1 MEAVLLAV
9 RHKYKA
15 ANQLSYYQLI
25 ETIKQGAFPL
35 ADEDMLSALATET
48 EMVALSGVQVID
60 VSEQREAITKE
71 NNESFGKKAKRLASK
86 LVNYNEQPDRWKSIN
101 QRLVAKAKSKCGID
115 TYKTMQDIVDPEV
128 LSELMDHLD
137 NAFIDIKREFDH
149 ERGLCNYHNEYAGV
163 TM

>member
-1 MEAVLLAV
+1 
-9 RHKYKA
+9 
-15 ANQLSYYQLI
+15 
-25 ETIKQGAFPL
+25 
-35 ADEDMLSALATET
+35 
-48 EMVALSGVQVID
+48 MVALSGVQVID

-137 NAFIDIKREFDH
+137 NAFIDIKREFDC
-149 ERGLCNYHNEYAGV
+149 ERGLCNYYNEYAGA
-163 TM
+163 ML